1 MKTILVIDDDALVR
15 GMMVGVLRKKGF
27 NVMEAG
33 DGNEGLQVVLH
44 NHIDLVVTD
53 MLMPDK
59 EGVETIIEIRQIN
72 SKIKIIAMSGGG
84 KKQDLTFL
92 QLAKQVGANEILK
105 KPFKPSALLTA
116 INTLLGE

>member
-1 MKTILVIDDDALVR
+1 MKTVLVIDDDSLVR
-15 GMMVGVLRKKGF
+15 GMMAGVLRKKGF

-44 NHIDLVVTD
+44 NHVDLVVTD

-59 EGVETIIEIRQIN
+59 EGVETIIELRQIN
-72 SKIKIIAMSGGG
+72 SEMKIIAMSGGG

-92 QLAKQVGANEILK
+92 KLATQVGANEVLK
-105 KPFKPSALLTA
+105 KPFKPSALLEA